1 MPEQSSRAYSPCE
14 GHPSTSVVLL
24 NGILTWRLC
33 LQQVRLIEF
42 SPCEQYLITYS
53 SIEPSNPREKAKV
66 LLNVFD
72 TKTGKKLRAFDNSV
86 DEFAIGTAA
95 GPGGALRWPVFKWAG
110 GPKDM

>member
-1 MPEQSSRAYSPCE
+1 M
-14 GHPSTSVVLL
+14 
-24 NGILTWRLC
+24 
-33 LQQVRLIEF
+33 QVRLIEF